1 MADYATLLRDHVT
14 LTCRSVDRIFL
25 QAYIPKLQCVGGVCQ
40 FLYWQKGFSIPSSAA
55 FGKIGDGYV
64 AEVYRW
70 AKANAIPVRRFAKG
84 ENKEQ
89 IARPLIEAAE
99 REGGDGRVVLIG
111 IAQEK
116 TPLWRSWKAKGQEHA
131 GHPHMEWGRQ
141 MGFVNHFYFYLWDP
155 EWGGAFWKTN
165 AYAPWPVWIWLN
177 GHTWAQRQCERLGI
191 GYTALDNG
199 FRDCEDP
206 AALQKI
212 CDRLGSGA
220 VKSFFW
226 RWHKRLPSP
235 LTHQDLRAGYVYE
248 LAFRQFEI
256 SDTRVFDRP
265 AAGRSFFEQLI
276 RDHLDVGR
284 PESVSLIFDRRISR
298 RTPGSWRTKV
308 ITKGVDPQISCYY
321 KSSRIKQ
328 YFKEHRALRTETV
341 VCDTRDFGI
350 GRRVTAE
357 NWTALRAVGEHA
369 NQRLCDAQAADARP
383 APDVATFTQVTRPSQ
398 IDGQHAPGLPFG
410 DPRVMAVLAA
420 VIGFTHLLAGFDN
433 PALVR
438 AVTTL
443 LGRSYT
449 SRQATYDL
457 RRLKRKGLIVRLPGH
472 HRYQLTPVGRRVA
485 VLFTKVYGRVLAP
498 GLAELDPRLPT
509 DLANRSD
516 LAHAWRQLDQ
526 RLDQFSDAALTA
538 A

>member
-1 MADYATLLRDHVT
+1 
-14 LTCRSVDRIFL
+14 
-25 QAYIPKLQCVGGVCQ
+25 
-40 FLYWQKGFSIPSSAA
+40 
-55 FGKIGDGYV
+55 V
-64 AEVYRW
+64 AV
-70 AKANAIPVRRFAKG
+70 V
-84 ENKEQ
+84 
-89 IARPLIEAAE
+89 
-99 REGGDGRVVLIG
+99 EG
-111 IAQEK
+111 Q
-116 TPLWRSWKAKGQEHA
+116 GQEHA
-131 GHPHMEWGRQ
+131 AHPHMEWGRQ

-155 EWGGAFWKTN
+155 DWGGAFWKTN

-177 GHTWAQRQCERLGI
+177 GHTWAQRQCDRLGI

-206 AALQKI
+206 KALQRI

-235 LTHQDLRAGYVYE
+235 LTREDVRAGYVYE
-248 LAFRQFEI
+248 LAFRQFEV

-284 PESVSLIFDRRISR
+284 PESVSLIFDRRIST
-298 RTPGSWRTKV
+298 RTPGTWRTRV
-308 ITKGVDPQISCYY
+308 ITKGLIRRSAATTAPAGSNSTSRSIGRCAPRR
-321 KSSRIKQ
+321 SS
-328 YFKEHRALRTETV
+328 ATP
-341 VCDTRDFGI
+341 RDFGI
-350 GRRVTAE
+350 GRRVTAD
-357 NWTALRAVGEHA
+357 NWKALRAVGEQA

-383 APDVATFTQVTRPSQ
+383 APDVATFAQVTRPSQ

-420 VIGFTHLLAGFDN
+420 IVGFTHLLAGFDN

-438 AVTTL
+438 AVTTR
-443 LGRSYT
+443 LGCPYT

-472 HRYQLTPVGRRVA
+472 HRYQLTPLGRRVA

-516 LAHAWRQLDQ
+516 LAHAWRQLDR
-526 RLDQFSDAALTA
+526 RLNQFTNAALTA

>member
-25 QAYIPKLQCVGGVCQ
+25 QAYVPKLQSVGGVCQ
-40 FLYWQKGFSIPSSAA
+40 FLYWQKGFGIPSSAA
-55 FGKIGDGYV
+55 FGKVGDAYV

-70 AKANAIPVRRFAKG
+70 AKANAVPVRRFARG
-84 ENKEQ
+84 ENKEE
-89 IARPLIEAAE
+89 IARPLIEAAA

-116 TPLWRSWKAKGQEHA
+116 TPVWRSWKAKGQEHVA
-131 GHPHMEWGRQ
+131 HPHMQWARQ

-155 EWGGAFWKTN
+155 DWGGAFWKTN

-177 GHTWAQRQCERLGI
+177 GHTWAQRQCARLGI

-199 FRDCEDP
+199 FRSCDDP
-206 AALQKI
+206 QVLARI

-226 RWHKRLPSP
+226 RWQQRLPCP
-235 LTHQDLRAGYVYE
+235 LTPEDLRAGYVYE
-248 LAFRQFEI
+248 LAFRQFEV

-284 PESVSLIFDRRISR
+284 PEKVALIFDRRINR
-298 RTPGSWRTKV
+298 RTPGTWRTKV
-308 ITKGVDPQISCYY
+308 ITTGVDPQISCYY
-321 KSSRIKQ
+321 RSSRIKQ
-328 YFKEHRALRTETV
+328 YVKEHRALRTETV
-341 VCDTRDFGI
+341 ICNTRDFGI

-357 NWTALRAVGEHA
+357 NWKALRAVGDAA

-383 APDVATFTQVTRPSQ
+383 APDVATFTEVTRPCI
-398 IDGQHAPGLPFG
+398 IDGQHAPALRFG
-410 DPRVMAVLAA
+410 EPRVMAVMAA
-420 VIGFTHLLAGFDN
+420 IVGFTHLLAGFDN
-433 PALVR
+433 PTLVR
-438 AVTTL
+438 LVGTL
-443 LGRSYT
+443 LDQPYT

-457 RRLKRKGLIVRLPGH
+457 RRLKRKGLIVRLSGH
-472 HRYQLTPVGRRVA
+472 HRYQLTPRGRRVA
-485 VLFTKVYGRVLAP
+485 VLFTKTYGRVLAP
-498 GLAELDPRLPT
+498 GLAALDPRLPPELVRRSP
-509 DLANRSD
+509 LAI
-516 LAHAWRQLDQ
+516 AWRQFDCALDN
-526 RLDQFSDAALTA
+526 FISEALTTA
-538 A
+538 